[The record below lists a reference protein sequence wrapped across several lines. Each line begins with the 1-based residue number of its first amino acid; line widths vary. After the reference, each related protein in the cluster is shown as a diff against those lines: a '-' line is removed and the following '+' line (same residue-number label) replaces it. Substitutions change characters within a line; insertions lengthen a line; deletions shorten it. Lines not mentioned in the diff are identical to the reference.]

1 MSLRC
6 LLRPLLVTRCTCLA
20 LLTFAATA
28 PAQQYDPLNGPVM
41 GQDAGQAPGRVARLA
56 WLSGQVQFAPAGE
69 DDWGSVEVNRPMV
82 IGDRLLTGDDGR
94 AVLELGDA
102 SVRIDHGSAFDFLN
116 LDEGNVQIELSQGTL
131 NLAVR
136 DLGDNENFE
145 VDTPTVAFV
154 ATAPGIYRIDN
165 SPTGTGSMVT
175 VFQGSGVVYGEN
187 GASREVQA
195 GTSYRFDDSML
206 ASVEANGLPEP
217 DDFDRFCETRDTN
230 YTHYAEQQRQYIPPD
245 MIGGDDLYRYG
256 QWNAVPEYGNV
267 WYPRSVPVGWA
278 PYRYGHWAWID
289 PWGWTWVDNQPWGFA
304 PFHYGR
310 WVYVQNRWGWMPGP
324 VNVRP
329 VYAPALV
336 AFVGGSGVS
345 VSIRLGGGG
354 PVGWFPLG
362 PRDVYVPWFH
372 ASRGY
377 FTNVNVTN
385 IRNVYVNRVVINNFY
400 DDYRHQRYADIHR
413 RNHYRYRELPGAV
426 TMVPRTIF
434 ANARPVHPAALKLDP
449 KQLRNAQLAVRPD
462 VNPGKASIGLHRP
475 AARPAVA
482 HEREAFARPVVARHA
497 PPPRPVGFAAR
508 EKLIA
513 RQHGQPLTTEQMRN
527 LRKAQPAHAAD
538 EQRVKLVASN
548 GKASRPAP
556 VEAVR
561 ARRATAT
568 QPAHRDVSARAVKP
582 SGDVAGDAHPA
593 PSRNT
598 AHAAPA
604 RPRPTRDASL
614 RPGELPS
621 ARFRHPPQQATLP
634 RAVAI
639 RPATKDE
646 QQSRAPAGRLP
657 VVQPVKPASRP
668 QPRADNPAQP
678 PRARIERPQP
688 QPQKLRQEQAEQQ
701 ARAQQARQRSAAAEQ
716 QGAQQQQMERHRAA
730 QAQMQQ
736 QQREARMRQ
745 PQPVRA
751 PQLQQQRQVQQMRTQ
766 QAQQAQ
772 REGRQ
777 HSVQQPQERPAPR
790 AATRPPAKQHPQSP
804 PKKHPDSSSDH
815 QRIR

>member
-1 MSLRC
+1 
-6 LLRPLLVTRCTCLA
+6 
-20 LLTFAATA
+20 
-28 PAQQYDPLNGPVM
+28 
-41 GQDAGQAPGRVARLA
+41 
-56 WLSGQVQFAPAGE
+56 
-69 DDWGSVEVNRPMV
+69 
-82 IGDRLLTGDDGR
+82 
-94 AVLELGDA
+94 
-102 SVRIDHGSAFDFLN
+102 
-116 LDEGNVQIELSQGTL
+116 
-131 NLAVR
+131 
-136 DLGDNENFE
+136 
-145 VDTPTVAFV
+145 
-154 ATAPGIYRIDN
+154 
-165 SPTGTGSMVT
+165 
-175 VFQGSGVVYGEN
+175 
-187 GASREVQA
+187 
-195 GTSYRFDDSML
+195 
-206 ASVEANGLPEP
+206 
-217 DDFDRFCETRDTN
+217 
-230 YTHYAEQQRQYIPPD
+230 
-245 MIGGDDLYRYG
+245 
-256 QWNAVPEYGNV
+256 
-267 WYPRSVPVGWA
+267 
-278 PYRYGHWAWID
+278 
-289 PWGWTWVDNQPWGFA
+289 
-304 PFHYGR
+304 
-310 WVYVQNRWGWMPGP
+310 
-324 VNVRP
+324 
-329 VYAPALV
+329 
-336 AFVGGSGVS
+336 
-345 VSIRLGGGG
+345 
-354 PVGWFPLG
+354 
-362 PRDVYVPWFH
+362 
-372 ASRGY
+372 
-377 FTNVNVTN
+377 
-385 IRNVYVNRVVINNFY
+385 
-400 DDYRHQRYADIHR
+400 
-413 RNHYRYRELPGAV
+413 
-426 TMVPRTIF
+426 
-434 ANARPVHPAALKLDP
+434 
-449 KQLRNAQLAVRPD
+449 
-462 VNPGKASIGLHRP
+462 
-475 AARPAVA
+475 
-482 HEREAFARPVVARHA
+482 VVARHA

-604 RPRPTRDASL
+604 RPQPTRDASL
-614 RPGELPS
+614 RAGELPS
-621 ARFRHPPQQATLP
+621 ARFRHQPQQATLP